1 MVDIALPVDLKTIKK
16 RNYTSYILDADIQGF
31 FDHIDHE
38 WAVKFVESRIKDPNI
53 IRLLRRMLKAGIMK
67 DYTYEETEEGS
78 GQGSVCSPIIANIY
92 MQNDFIDGS
101 LGTKEAEAIVP
112 AVIEKIKRISVSGCI
127 CHKRYTSGRLSGYS
141 GRKISSGRTLH
152 QRDTWMAALETMR
165 SCQIQVNR

>member
-112 AVIEKIKRISVSGCI
+112 AVIEKIKEYPSQDV
-127 CHKRYTSGRLSGYS
+127 YAT
-141 GRKISSGRTLH
+141 
-152 QRDTWMAALETMR
+152 RDTHPADYLDTQEGRYLPVEHCIKGTPGWQRLKP
-165 SCQIQVNR
+165 